1 MIIELLK
8 ISDSENS
15 APLYCIEVD
24 GAAICKGET
33 NNYDEA
39 KALYDAIV
47 ADPTY
52 LESREIVLHSA
63 TV

>member
-1 MIIELLK
+1 MVVQLIK
-8 ISDSENS
+8 ISDGETSS
-15 APLYCIEVD
+15 PLYCIEVD
-24 GAAICKGET
+24 GSAICKGET

-47 ADPTY
+47 ADPSY
-52 LESREIVLHSA
+52 LESREIILHSA

>member
-1 MIIELLK
+1 MVIQLIK
-8 ISDSENS
+8 ISDSELES
-15 APLYCIEVD
+15 PLYCIEVD
-24 GAAICKGET
+24 GNSICKGET
-33 NNYDEA
+33 SNYDEA

-47 ADPTY
+47 ADPNY

>member
-1 MIIELLK
+1 MLIELIK
-8 ISDSENS
+8 ISDSEQS
-15 APLYCIEVD
+15 TPLYCIEVD
-24 GAAICKGET
+24 GKVICKGET
-33 NNYDEA
+33 NEYLEA

-63 TV
+63 TI

>member
-1 MIIELLK
+1 MLIELLK
-8 ISDSENS
+8 ISDSEQ
-15 APLYCIEVD
+15 ALPLYCIEVD
-24 GAAICKGET
+24 GIAICKGET

-52 LESREIVLHSA
+52 IETREIVLHSA
-63 TV
+63 VI

>member
-1 MIIELLK
+1 MLVELIK
-8 ISDSENS
+8 ISDSELE

-24 GAAICKGET
+24 GTPICKGET
-33 NNYDEA
+33 NNYNEA

-47 ADPTY
+47 ANPTY

>member
-1 MIIELLK
+1 MLIELLK
-8 ISDSENS
+8 ISDSES
-15 APLYCIEVD
+15 ASPSYCIEVD
-24 GAAICKGET
+24 GRPICKGET

-47 ADPTY
+47 ANPSY